1 MLKLTTTLKT
11 VTQLWSL
18 YLLGILLLT
27 GLQSCTDECE
37 TTITYT
43 VQEPI
48 LMMRSEVGQAV
59 KSEPAHAL
67 QSTGKIYTKDDFVFI
82 NEVFRGIHVIDN
94 SDPENPKNIS
104 FISIPGNVDM
114 AIRDNI
120 LFADAGPDLLAID
133 ITDPTHATLVNHQYN
148 IFNLTTATTG
158 IPEPSLTDMIAIGY
172 NTRIVTEER
181 ACAGSDNRGVWLENG
196 DLVNFDRSAAPA
208 SSPVGNTTGVGG
220 SMARFTISGQ
230 HLYTINSFSMRVLD
244 ISNPAS
250 PQLGNLVPMPG
261 GIETI
266 FPYQDKLFIG
276 STGGMLIYDIQ
287 QAATPTYLGG
297 YSHITRCDPVVV
309 SGNYAY
315 VTLRSNP
322 SGSCGTGN
330 SNQLDVVDISNPS
343 SPVLRKTFPMQSPYG
358 LGIDANTLFV
368 CEGSYGLKVFNAEN
382 PLTVGNNQLAHFK
395 DINMFDVIP
404 MGNIL
409 LAVGTDGLYQYDYTD
424 PQNIKY
430 LSKIPV
436 AKSN

>member
-1 MLKLTTTLKT
+1 MR
-11 VTQLWSL
+11 
-18 YLLGILLLT
+18 
-27 GLQSCTDECE
+27 
-37 TTITYT
+37 
-43 VQEPI
+43 
-48 LMMRSEVGQAV
+48 RSELAQAV
-59 KSEPAHAL
+59 KSEPAHSL
-67 QSTGKIYTKDDFVFI
+67 QSTGKIYTKENYIYI
-82 NEVFRGIHVIDN
+82 NEAFRGIHVIDN
-94 SDPENPKNIS
+94 TNPKAPQNIA

-120 LFADAGPDLLAID
+120 LFADAGPDLLTINIA
-133 ITDPTHATLVNHQYN
+133 DPTQAVLIDHHYN
-148 IFNLTTATTG
+148 LFNQPVSTAG
-158 IPEPSLTDMIAIGY
+158 IPVPNLADMVTVGY
-172 NTRIVTEER
+172 NTRLVTDER
-181 ACAGSDNRGVWLENG
+181 ACDEGNWGVWLENS
-196 DLVNFDRSAAPA
+196 DLVNFSSAFP
-208 SSPVGNTTGVGG
+208 SSGAVGSTTGLGG
-220 SMARFTISGQ
+220 SMARFTISGE
-230 HLYTINSFSMRVLD
+230 HLYAINSFSMRVMD
-244 ISNPAS
+244 ISNPAA
-250 PQLGNLVPMPG
+250 PLLGNLVQMPG

-343 SPVLRKTFPMQSPYG
+343 LPVLRKTFPMQGPYG

-368 CEGSYGLKVFNAEN
+368 CEGDYGLKVFNAKN

-404 MGNIL
+404 LGNTL
-409 LAVGTDGLYQYDYTD
+409 LAVGSDGLYQFDYSD
-424 PQNIKY
+424 LKNIKL

-436 AKSN
+436 TKSN